1 MTAITLTA
9 TVLKT
14 YVSPVGEKDGVK
26 YGGDHRLQ
34 VMAETTLRNGE
45 TRVQL
50 IELRVDDPTPYKD
63 LAGSVMSLPVS
74 LYVSKGQVAF
84 SLIQ

>member
-14 YVSPVGEKDGVK
+14 YLSPVGEKDGQK

-34 VMAETTLRNGE
+34 VMAEVTLRNGQ
-45 TRVQL
+45 TKVQL
-50 IELRVDDPTPYKD
+50 IELRVDDPTPYVD
-63 LAGSVMSLPVS
+63 AAGTVVSLPVS
-74 LYVSKGQVAF
+74 LYVSKGAVAF